1 MEKKV
6 GIGIIGTGFA
16 RRTQAPAFLAT
27 GKVGIVSVASGS
39 IENADSTAKEFGVQ
53 HFTGDW
59 RETVSHP
66 DAELVCITTPPKLHR
81 EMTLFALEHRKHVL
95 CEKPMA
101 MNVAEAE
108 EMTAAAEKTGVLAL
122 IDHELRFQPGRQKAF
137 AILRDGAIGKIR
149 HAKYLFRASY
159 RASPSVPWNW
169 WSDVEQ
175 GGGALGAINSHIIDS
190 FRWFLGTEISSVFC
204 QLQTNVK
211 KRPHGNEMRAVTTDD
226 QANMILRFADSEM
239 TTDAT
244 GLISCSMTEGPRHRN
259 RIEFHGTEGAM
270 RIEDRGEIFIAKQGE
285 TDWTE
290 IEIEPTKM
298 AEGMP
303 DTGFPIG
310 FMHFAPKIV
319 DAIAKGETSIE
330 HAATFTDGLAVQRV
344 LDAARESDRSGDT
357 LVATDAASAFERA

>member
-1 MEKKV
+1 M
-6 GIGIIGTGFA
+6 
-16 RRTQAPAFLAT
+16 AT
-27 GKVGIVSVASGS
+27 GKAAIVSVASGS
-39 IENADSTAKEFGVQ
+39 IENAESTANEFGAE

-59 RETVSHP
+59 RETVSHAGV
-66 DAELVCITTPPKLHR
+66 DLVCITTPPNLHR
-81 EMTLFALEHRKHVL
+81 EMTLFALEQGKHIL

-101 MNVAEAE
+101 MNVPEAE
-108 EMTAAAEKTGVLAL
+108 EMTTAAEKAGVLAL

-149 HAKYLFRASY
+149 HAKYLFQASY
-159 RASPSVPWNW
+159 RASRSVPWNW

-190 FRWFLGTEISSVFC
+190 FRWFLGTEISSVVC

-211 KRPHGNEMRAVTTDD
+211 QRPYGNEVREVTTDD
-226 QANMILRFADSEM
+226 QANMILRFDDSEI
-239 TTDAT
+239 TDDAT

-259 RIEFHGTEGAM
+259 RIEFHGTDGAL
-270 RIEDRGEIFIAKQGE
+270 RIEDRGEIFIAKQDE
-285 TDWTE
+285 TEWTE
-290 IEIEPTKM
+290 IEVEPTKM

-319 DAIAKGETSIE
+319 DAVLNGEPHLE
-330 HAATFTDGLAVQRV
+330 HAATFADGLAVQRV
-344 LDAARESDRSGDT
+344 LDAARESDQ
-357 LVATDAASAFERA
+357 ASREIGTRTP